1 MNKKLTTLLLIFTL
15 LLALLIAPAAYADP
29 STDNEQNSA
38 LTEYVFGND
47 NMNISL
53 PADWYIN
60 TPDEIDSDFLQ
71 VTENTERRLKK
82 YLEYSDIE
90 FNLLSK
96 DLKQEIN
103 VILVHNSRTK
113 MMFDFNII
121 DESSLS
127 EQGQVFVDQG
137 AQESDSGS
145 MTYESFVIKKIND
158 CKFIIFDGFFEDA
171 DGKGT
176 FRQYT
181 TTINGYGIT
190 FSSRVYNS
198 DDTAGS
204 SVGSSSTDDSAASG
218 ALTKTKIVDDIV
230 DSLQIDVVEEV
241 NLHSNIINQL
251 IPPILLVVFFVSFTI
266 YLIIRQIRKNNNIL
280 DKAKHYH
287 L

>member
-15 LLALLIAPAAYADP
+15 LLALLITPAAYADP
-29 STDNEQNSA
+29 STNNEQNSA

-145 MTYESFVIKKIND
+145 MTYESFVIK
-158 CKFIIFDGFFEDA
+158 
-171 DGKGT
+171 
-176 FRQYT
+176 RLT
-181 TTINGYGIT
+181 TANSSFLMASLKMLTAKALLDSTQLPLTDTESLLAAEYIT
-190 FSSRVYNS
+190 V
-198 DDTAGS
+198 T
-204 SVGSSSTDDSAASG
+204 
-218 ALTKTKIVDDIV
+218 
-230 DSLQIDVVEEV
+230 
-241 NLHSNIINQL
+241 
-251 IPPILLVVFFVSFTI
+251 ILLAV
-266 YLIIRQIRKNNNIL
+266 L
-280 DKAKHYH
+280 
-287 L
+287 